1 VASLLPPRL
10 LPAGLALNR
19 VSFQVMLTVGPGL
32 AGLITAA
39 AGGHLQACYL
49 IDAVSFG
56 AALYGVGKLPAMP
69 PQPGAARPSP
79 RAVAEGLAFIR
90 RSQVLAGAFAA
101 DLNATVFGLP
111 VALFPAINAERFGGN
126 PTTLG
131 LFTAAVGVGGLVS
144 SAFTGPVAHLRRQ
157 GAVML
162 CTVAIWGAAFAGFA
176 VASSLWLVLLLL
188 ALAGAADTFT
198 VVLRGAIVQAV
209 TTDELRGRLTAA
221 EYVIGAGGE
230 SVGRLE
236 SGAVGSLTTPVIG
249 ALSGG
254 LVTVALSAVL
264 ALLLPDFA
272 RYRARLPGHAADGA
286 RPPTAAGPVAAAT
299 AAEGSRPA
307 EPAEPAEPAAT

>member
-264 ALLLPDFA
+264 GLLLPDFA

-286 RPPTAAGPVAAAT
+286 RPPTAAGSVAAAT

-307 EPAEPAEPAAT
+307 EPAEPAAT